1 VTSSKQPNLIFIVL
15 DTHRYD
21 RLGAYGARRG
31 ASPNLDAFASQ
42 ATVFEH
48 AIAPGQWTVPSHAS
62 MFSGEFPTTHLTTQS
77 GDMLDP
83 YFRTVTEWLK
93 RHGYRTTGFCNN
105 PLVGVLDNGLKRG
118 FDAFYN
124 YGGAIP
130 STPVRAQR
138 HPARLISQF
147 WELYTRWLR
156 KISYPVQNMIAR
168 SERILRLTLHPAFVP
183 LWTRFAHFKGDTA
196 QSLLDATGF
205 IENLPTQ
212 GGGPQYVFINL
223 METHLP
229 FTPPQQFARRF
240 APILQEERRAR
251 DFMRLYNTQ
260 AFQWLLPMD
269 EPFHPIESETLS
281 QMYDAE
287 VAYQDHLL
295 ARLLENLD
303 TAYHRANT
311 AVIIAADHGELLGEH
326 SLMGHGLGTYE
337 ELIRVPLFI
346 RAPGQADLSDPGKR
360 IPEPVSTAQIF
371 HSLLH
376 LAQADD
382 EELLAWVGLPLERL
396 SLTTL
401 GQRKPAPVVF
411 CEAYPPSN
419 LIHNMESEATHLF
432 DVYPARSVIRAAYTP
447 GLDKLVQ
454 VEGLGVVWQN
464 LAQRPLEARIQPGGL
479 QEARGHPLAV
489 SLELF
494 LEAARQRRPQQWTR
508 QAVNLDDRL
517 VAQRL
522 RDLGYIE

>member
-1 VTSSKQPNLIFIVL
+1 MTSPHRPNLLFIVL
-15 DTHRYD
+15 DTHRSD
-21 RLGAYGARRG
+21 RLGAYGYRRG

-42 ATVFEH
+42 STIFDH

-83 YFRTVTEWLK
+83 YFRTAAEWLK

-130 STPVRAQR
+130 STPV
-138 HPARLISQF
+138 HARRYPIKLLNQF

-156 KISYPVQNMIAR
+156 KISYPVQNAIAK

-183 LWTRFAHFKGDTA
+183 LWTRFAHFKGNTPLSLADAAEFVQHTVSGQAA
-196 QSLLDATGF
+196 QPHF
-205 IENLPTQ
+205 
-212 GGGPQYVFINL
+212 VFINL

-229 FTPPQQFARRF
+229 FTPPQQFIARF
-240 APILQEERRAR
+240 APIMKEERQAR

-260 AFQWLLPMD
+260 AFHWLLPMA
-269 EPFHPIESETLS
+269 EPFRPIEAETLS

-295 ARLLENLD
+295 ERLLATLD
-303 TAYHRANT
+303 TPYHRANT
-311 AVIIAADHGELLGEH
+311 AVVIVADHGELLGEH
-326 SLMGHGLGTYE
+326 SLMGHGLGAYE

-346 RAPGQADLSDPGKR
+346 RTPGQTASQR
-360 IPEPVSTAQIF
+360 IAEPVSTAQIF
-371 HSLLH
+371 HTLLH
-376 LAQADD
+376 LAEADD
-382 EELLAWVGLPLERL
+382 EALLEWVALPLERL
-396 SLTTL
+396 SLSTL
-401 GQRKPAPVVF
+401 PQRKAAPAVF
-411 CEAYPPSN
+411 SEAYPPTN
-419 LIHNMESEATHLF
+419 LINNMAREAPHLF
-432 DVYPARSVIRAAYTP
+432 EVFPARQVIRAAYNP
-447 GLDKLVQ
+447 ALDKLIH
-454 VEGLGVVWQN
+454 VEGLGVHCEN
-464 LAQRPLEARIQPGGL
+464 LTQTPAETRILPGVLEDGRS
-479 QEARGHPLAV
+479 HPLAV

-494 LEAARQRRPQQWTR
+494 ISAAEQRRPQHWTR
-508 QAVNLDDRL
+508 QQVSLDDRL